1 MFKGSTYKR
10 CKCTEPK
17 LDAAGQP
24 IFTVNGDPATREMGS
39 DCPNLKKKDHGS
51 WYYYVNLSEF
61 PGTGNRRP
69 RKGGFLT
76 SKAAAKAA
84 QKLWD
89 EASDGI
95 DIESKETAR
104 QFLLRWHE
112 TRVDLKESTRD
123 DHHDFIHRLY
133 IPAFGDVP
141 MRDLR
146 TKHIQAMFKEIWAF
160 NQVKEA
166 NRVAAVLA
174 KAEADEAHLAW
185 KQAPKPRPQR
195 LRERWTA
202 ARAALKEAYAKPRQ
216 DTGPGRQEK
225 FLQALSGAMAF
236 AVREKLITENWC
248 DAVVIPK
255 YEKPDPLVWT
265 PERVARWRETGEI
278 PGPVMVWTPEL
289 TGEFLDLAV
298 EHSMYV
304 MWHWM
309 TFRGPRR
316 GEATGLPWTEVDLD
330 QGYANLVETL
340 AVRSSYETYAE
351 TPKSRASRRTVTFD
365 SITLT
370 LLAAWREVQ
379 KGQRERWE
387 LKRAQWK
394 ANNPDKPQKYG
405 PFINSGKVFTM
416 EDGRPWNPKHVSQ
429 TFDRFLERHDLPP
442 IRLHDLRHC
451 AASLSLIAGL
461 SMKAIQLLLGHAS
474 FSLTADTYTSLM
486 PQFDKANADATVA
499 VVPRTQAQASTTPG
513 GGQAQPEAPPE
524 PEATPDP
531 APRLVLISSSSDAEG
546 QEIAA

>member
-10 CKCTEPK
+10 CKCTAPK
-17 LDAAGQP
+17 LDAAGEP
-24 IFTVNGDPATREMGS
+24 IIKANGESATRELGAE
-39 DCPNLKKKDHGS
+39 CPDLKRKEHGS

-76 SKAAAKAA
+76 SKAAEKAA

-89 EASDGI
+89 EASNGI
-95 DIESKETAR
+95 DVDSKETVE
-104 QFLLRWHE
+104 QFLLRWHG
-112 TRVDLKESTRD
+112 TRVDLKESVREY
-123 DHHDFIHRLY
+123 HHDFIHRLY
-133 IPAFGDVP
+133 IPSFGGVL

-146 TKHIQAMFKEIWAF
+146 TRHIQAMFKEIWAF
-160 NQVKEA
+160 NEIKKA
-166 NRVAAVLA
+166 NRTAAEVAKV
-174 KAEADEAHLAW
+174 EVDEAHRAW
-185 KQAPKPRPQR
+185 KQAPKPRPPH
-195 LRERWTA
+195 LRERWTV

-225 FLQALSGAMAF
+225 FHQCLSGAMAF
-236 AVREKLITENWC
+236 AVGEKLITENWC
-248 DAVVIPK
+248 DSVVIPK

-265 PERVARWRETGEI
+265 PERIARWRETGEV
-278 PGPVMVWTPEL
+278 PGPVMVWTPET

-298 EHSMYV
+298 DHPMYV

-330 QGYANLVETL
+330 QGYANLVATL

-351 TPKSRASRRTVTFD
+351 TPKSKASRRTVTFD
-365 SITLT
+365 SVTLT
-370 LLAAWREVQ
+370 LLAAWRESQ

-394 ANNPDKPQKYG
+394 ADNPDKDQKYG
-405 PFINSGKVFTM
+405 PFVDSGKVFTM

-429 TFDRFLERHDLPP
+429 TFERFLERHDLPP

-499 VVPRTQAQASTTPG
+499 VVPRAQAAPPTSPG
-513 GGQAQPEAPPE
+513 GGQSQPGETPE
-524 PEATPDP
+524 PAPAADP
-531 APRLVLISSSSDAEG
+531 APRLVLISGASDAEG
-546 QEIAA
+546 QGIAA